1 MAKDTCIMCGAE
13 TPYEFETHID
23 FRVGYIEGAGQLCIS
38 CYQGETHK
46 PTLNVVVTEDMVLN
60 TPNDFDLGE
69 KVRRM
74 YYAARN
80 DS

>member
-1 MAKDTCIMCGAE
+1 MAKDLCIMCGKE
-13 TPYEFETHID
+13 SPYDFNTHID
-23 FRVGYIEGAGQLCIS
+23 YRVGYVEGAGQLCTD
-38 CYQGETHK
+38 CHQGKSEK
-46 PTLNVVVTEDMVLN
+46 ITLNLVVTEDMVLN

-80 DS
+80 NS